1 MLLKSPFKAFECPFS
16 VFERTFNDF
25 ERTFNV
31 FERRFNIAEYRKTNE
46 GVSLFIGIRGI
57 IGTLTTFLGLLTD
70 FKRKLDLTV
79 VVITPKAGTLM
90 R

>member
-31 FERRFNIAEYRKTNE
+31 FERRFNIAEYRKRNRCCYFFSRAPMLMIL
-46 GVSLFIGIRGI
+46 VSKTIYR
-57 IGTLTTFLGLLTD
+57 
-70 FKRKLDLTV
+70 
-79 VVITPKAGTLM
+79 
-90 R
+90 

>member
-31 FERRFNIAEYRKTNE
+31 FERRFNIAEYRKTNWCCYFFSRAPMLMIS
-46 GVSLFIGIRGI
+46 VSKTIYR
-57 IGTLTTFLGLLTD
+57 
-70 FKRKLDLTV
+70 
-79 VVITPKAGTLM
+79 
-90 R
+90 

>member
-31 FERRFNIAEYRKTNE
+31 FERRFNIAEYRKTNRCCYFFCRAPMLMIS
-46 GVSLFIGIRGI
+46 VSKTIYR
-57 IGTLTTFLGLLTD
+57 
-70 FKRKLDLTV
+70 
-79 VVITPKAGTLM
+79 
-90 R
+90 

>member
-31 FERRFNIAEYRKTNE
+31 FERRFNIAEYRKKNRCCYIFSRAPMLMIS
-46 GVSLFIGIRGI
+46 VSKTIYR
-57 IGTLTTFLGLLTD
+57 
-70 FKRKLDLTV
+70 
-79 VVITPKAGTLM
+79 
-90 R
+90 

>member
-31 FERRFNIAEYRKTNE
+31 FERRFNIAEYRKTNRCCYFFCRAPMLMIS
-46 GVSLFIGIRGI
+46 VSKTIY
-57 IGTLTTFLGLLTD
+57 T
-70 FKRKLDLTV
+70 
-79 VVITPKAGTLM
+79 
-90 R
+90 